1 MFAKGYT
8 NIRAMIE
15 TQYGILSQMIMDIA
29 YRYQTQLKQTEEE
42 ADRLARDNSDGDYEI
57 YHTILNSLN
66 DVEERSYCK
75 SFLHRPPRHRHF
87 APVPPYFR
95 PAADMQPHAS
105 LPPRRS
111 MGKKVSACSRYD
123 VDMILS

>member
-42 ADRLARDNSDGDYEI
+42 ADRLARDNSDGDYEV
-57 YHTILNSLN
+57 YHTILNSFN
-66 DVEERSYCK
+66 DVEERSYCLMTESRK
-75 SFLHRPPRHRHF
+75 ILFCAKFLSYNCIFLLLFMFFDFLFVFLH
-87 APVPPYFR
+87 
-95 PAADMQPHAS
+95 S
-105 LPPRRS
+105 LY
-111 MGKKVSACSRYD
+111 C
-123 VDMILS
+123 

>member
-42 ADRLARDNSDGDYEI
+42 ADQLAEI
-57 YHTILNSLN
+57 ILM
-66 DVEERSYCK
+66 EIMRSIIQ
-75 SFLHRPPRHRHF
+75 S
-87 APVPPYFR
+87 
-95 PAADMQPHAS
+95 
-105 LPPRRS
+105 
-111 MGKKVSACSRYD
+111 
-123 VDMILS
+123 

>member
-42 ADRLARDNSDGDYEI
+42 ADRLERDNSDGDYEV
-57 YHTILNSLN
+57 YHTILNSFN
-66 DVEERSYCK
+66 GVEERSLCLMTESRK
-75 SFLHRPPRHRHF
+75 ILFLRDF
-87 APVPPYFR
+87 F
-95 PAADMQPHAS
+95 
-105 LPPRRS
+105 
-111 MGKKVSACSRYD
+111 
-123 VDMILS
+123 IL

>member
-42 ADRLARDNSDGDYEI
+42 SDRLARDNSDGDYEV
-57 YHTILNSLN
+57 YHTILNSFN
-66 DVEERSYCK
+66 DV
-75 SFLHRPPRHRHF
+75 
-87 APVPPYFR
+87 
-95 PAADMQPHAS
+95 
-105 LPPRRS
+105 
-111 MGKKVSACSRYD
+111 
-123 VDMILS
+123 

>member
-42 ADRLARDNSDGDYEI
+42 ADRLERDNSDGDYEV
-57 YHTILNSLN
+57 YHTILNSFN
-66 DVEERSYCK
+66 DVEERSLCLMTK
-75 SFLHRPPRHRHF
+75 SR
-87 APVPPYFR
+87 
-95 PAADMQPHAS
+95 
-105 LPPRRS
+105 
-111 MGKKVSACSRYD
+111 K
-123 VDMILS
+123 ILFCDFFIL